1 MTAPIYHQH
10 IEQNTP
16 EWYEIKA
23 GKWSAS
29 NAAVIMGGLDTSGLD
44 SLIKTIAWERVFGPA
59 NEDRFRSG
67 AMDRGH
73 EIEPEAR
80 EWAAF
85 NADTVIEQM
94 GFVEHGEIA
103 NVGWSPDGLYAKR
116 RRGIEAKCPLH
127 KAFMDMLRT
136 GKVPPEYRWQARW
149 ACWVGQLES
158 LDFIGYH
165 PSAGGICIPVEMT
178 EAECQQMGER
188 VSLLEKRVEP
198 WIDILSSRKVA

>member
-1 MTAPIYHQH
+1 MTAPIYHQD

-16 EWYEIKA
+16 EWYAIKA

-29 NAAVIMGGLDTSGLD
+29 NAAIIMGAIDTSGLD

-59 NEDRFRSG
+59 NEERFKSG

-80 EWAAF
+80 DWAAF
-85 NADTVIEQM
+85 NADTVIEIV
-94 GFVEHGEIA
+94 GFVEHGEIP
-103 NVGWSPDGLYAKR
+103 NVGWSPDGLYDKR

-127 KAFMDMLRT
+127 KAFMEMLRT
-136 GKVPPEYRWQARW
+136 EKVPAEYRWQVKW
-149 ACWVGQLES
+149 ACWVGRLDG

-165 PSAGGICIPVEMT
+165 PSAGGICIPVEVT
-178 EAECQQMGER
+178 DSECEQMAER
-188 VSLLEKRVEP
+188 VSFLESRVKP
-198 WIDILSSRKVA
+198 WLDILTDRRAA

>member
-1 MTAPIYHQH
+1 MPIYHPE

-16 EWYEIKA
+16 EWDAIRA

-44 SLIKTIAWERVFGPA
+44 SLIKTVAWERVFGPA
-59 NEDRFRSG
+59 NEPRYKSS

-73 EIEPEAR
+73 EVEPDAR

-85 NADTVIEQM
+85 NADAVIEQV
-94 GFVEHGEIA
+94 GFIEHGETPH
-103 NVGWSPDGLYAKR
+103 VGWSPDGLYNKR

-136 GKVPPEYRWQARW
+136 GKVPAEYRWQVRW
-149 ACWVGQLES
+149 ACWVGKLDG
-158 LDFIGYH
+158 LDFVGYH
-165 PSAGGICIPVEMT
+165 PSAGGLCVPVEVT
-178 EAECQQMGER
+178 NAECEQMAER
-188 VSLLEKRVEP
+188 VALLETRVEP
-198 WIDILSSRKVA
+198 WIEILSKRKAA